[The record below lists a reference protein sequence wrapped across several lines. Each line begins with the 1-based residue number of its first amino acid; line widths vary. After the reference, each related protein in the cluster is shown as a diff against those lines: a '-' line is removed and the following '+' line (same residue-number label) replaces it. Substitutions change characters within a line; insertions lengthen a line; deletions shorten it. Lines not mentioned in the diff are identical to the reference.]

1 MATCNNNEERSH
13 EFESEQ
19 GGVYGGVW
27 REERKGRNAATTLI
41 SKQSRGNYEKVTSDD
56 KPRCPSCVLFKH
68 LDDFVCGITVLCR
81 LFIKN
86 FDFSFS

>member
-41 SKQSRGNYEKVTSDD
+41 SKQSRGDYEKVTSDG
-56 KPRCPSCVLFKH
+56 KPRCPSGVL
-68 LDDFVCGITVLCR
+68 
-81 LFIKN
+81 
-86 FDFSFS
+86 

>member
-1 MATCNNNEERSH
+1 MKNEVMNLKANKE
-13 EFESEQ
+13 
-19 GGVYGGVW
+19 GVYRRVW
-27 REERKGRNAATTLI
+27 REERKGRNAAITLI

-68 LDDFVCGITVLCR
+68 LDDFVCGIAVLCR